1 MLMIINRALDYTKFM
16 KGVRITPQ
24 SDSVPLRETVMGTI
38 DVMANLEDRVP
49 IELKPISKYI
59 KNQIITDKQ
68 WLKENLLCLISNGV
82 KYSNKGKVT
91 ITVSL
96 TTAKLTSPELS
107 LPYQHQANRVPKEIS
122 DDIDQ
127 SRKEEKEEEPPSTST
142 TGVFKRTNIT
152 VYDTVGANAKFLL
165 FEIEDCG
172 EGISSADVQNL
183 FAPFKQAQRSTGGT
197 GLGLFSLAHRIE
209 AINGAW
215 GVSKRKDRKQ
225 GTMFWFAI
233 PYIEDIQIVENEESS
248 RDFISKGPGDIGDEL
263 QMLSPTVSADESRR
277 KTASGHDILTPSI
290 VPAKQGSAESSL
302 RSNESVASVEL
313 TNFDGFLAKAETVV
327 TEAKPPRPSSSAS
340 NAGNN
345 GNGNDTENKPIEIF
359 GADSQEAKERDRP
372 EATKYSVL
380 LVDDSPTIIKLCSL
394 TLKRLNYNVTVA
406 ENGQVAVDKVKEK
419 WDTSRKEFD
428 LILMDIQM
436 PVMDGIQATK
446 QIRQLEREWTE
457 NMIRNMAGPSPEGLR
472 SPSSETKTPSTRL
485 TSPAPISAKTPNHH
499 LIFGVSA
506 NSDNE
511 TIEEAYAAGV
521 DEFLSK
527 PFSMEILSTA
537 FKKHMT
543 MMVNSNRTRS
553 ISSNNNNHT
562 NISQPPDTVHSV
574 EREEGKSFN
583 AK

>member
-82 KYSNKGKVT
+82 KYSNRGKVT

-107 LPYQHQANRVPKEIS
+107 LPYHHQAKGIPKEIS
-122 DDIDQ
+122 AEIDQ
-127 SRKEEKEEEPPSTST
+127 SRKEEKEEETSSIS

-152 VYDTVGANAKFLL
+152 IYDSVGANAKFLL

-290 VPAKQGSAESSL
+290 VPMKHGSAESSL
-302 RSNESVASVEL
+302 RSNESIASAEL

-327 TEAKPPRPSSSAS
+327 TEARPPRPGSSAS
-340 NAGNN
+340 NAGNGN
-345 GNGNDTENKPIEIF
+345 GNGNDGESKPIEIF

-419 WDTSRKEFD
+419 WDSIRKEFD
-428 LILMDIQM
+428 LILMDIKM
-436 PVMDGIQATK
+436 PVLDGIQATK

-457 NMIRNMAGPSPEGLR
+457 NMIQHMTGPTPEGLR
-472 SPSSETKTPSTRL
+472 SPSSEAKTPSTKL
-485 TSPAPISAKTPNHH
+485 TPPAASAKTPNHH

-543 MMVNSNRTRS
+543 MLVNNNRTRS
-553 ISSNNNNHT
+553 ISSNNCNNT
-562 NISQPPDTVHSV
+562 TISQPPNNVHSV

-583 AK
+583 SK